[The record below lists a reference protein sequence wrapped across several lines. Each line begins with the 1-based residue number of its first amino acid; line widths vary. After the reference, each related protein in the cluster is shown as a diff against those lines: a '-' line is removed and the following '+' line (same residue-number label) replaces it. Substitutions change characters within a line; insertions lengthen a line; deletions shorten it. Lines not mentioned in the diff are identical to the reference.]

1 MPQKLNTFRN
11 HGFIEFDTGLFDN
24 FCVFVTKPTGERFAP
39 SDLQYLKRLRKLG
52 AKYGTKKI
60 YDDFVVIYNRTTI
73 EIDPN
78 VFQLIL
84 LISQFYDKDSLEIE
98 IWFNVL
104 YLAMIAEENK
114 KNTKLK
120 KRIKRLGIHQVLID
134 ELEPEVAATFGN
146 GIKWTE
152 LDRLMRAKGF

>member
-1 MPQKLNTFRN
+1 
-11 HGFIEFDTGLFDN
+11 
-24 FCVFVTKPTGERFAP
+24 
-39 SDLQYLKRLRKLG
+39 
-52 AKYGTKKI
+52 
-60 YDDFVVIYNRTTI
+60 
-73 EIDPN
+73 
-78 VFQLIL
+78 